1 VDQNQRGTG
10 SSKGEFDLWRGESQD
25 AQDTVQWILKQPW
38 SNGEVF
44 TVGISADGI
53 GEAVIALTTG
63 NSNLKGQWWSWTT
76 GSAHEFMYQSGMYR
90 QDMVENYLSLYSILS
105 ANLPLLRGV
114 TTPPRVK
121 REVRDHENWS
131 HWYDGVTLCRQ
142 NTDHTSSSCHYSD
155 ITWPIVH
162 TSGWFDIFRQTQLD
176 AFHGMR
182 LTSDESVRDEHVLV
196 VGALGHCSL
205 MTREQGSQ
213 SPAILYTSDV
223 DAKTASFELTLEM
236 FGGSRQ
242 GPVRSRLGR
251 VNLYIMGAFDG
262 PTVGNYWTSLEE
274 FPVSKSPVSYFLND
288 DGRMGSKGLGTVSY
302 KYDPSNP
309 TPMLGAN
316 NLPMQSAKTPGCG
329 TYDQGPRESR
339 SDVVTWDTEALTN
352 DMPIVGRIEA
362 KLSVSSD
369 AKDTDFVITISDV
382 SPDGKSMMLTHGAQR
397 MRWRDGDETKS
408 PEMTEG
414 SVYSIDVVT
423 DTTAYIFPKGHRVR
437 ISVASA
443 ASPYYEANSN
453 TGSFHSKDVVV
464 AHNAVHASSS
474 VTFPVVDMSDI
485 PENPH
490 FLSSGAVII

>member
-1 VDQNQRGTG
+1 
-10 SSKGEFDLWRGESQD
+10 
-25 AQDTVQWILKQPW
+25 
-38 SNGEVF
+38 
-44 TVGISADGI
+44 
-53 GEAVIALTTG
+53 
-63 NSNLKGQWWSWTT
+63 
-76 GSAHEFMYQSGMYR
+76 
-90 QDMVENYLSLYSILS
+90 
-105 ANLPLLRGV
+105 
-114 TTPPRVK
+114 
-121 REVRDHENWS
+121 
-131 HWYDGVTLCRQ
+131 
-142 NTDHTSSSCHYSD
+142 
-155 ITWPIVH
+155 
-162 TSGWFDIFRQTQLD
+162 
-176 AFHGMR
+176 
-182 LTSDESVRDEHVLV
+182 
-196 VGALGHCSL
+196 
-205 MTREQGSQ
+205 
-213 SPAILYTSDV
+213 
-223 DAKTASFELTLEM
+223 
-236 FGGSRQ
+236 
-242 GPVRSRLGR
+242 
-251 VNLYIMGAFDG
+251 MGAFDG

-414 SVYSIDVVT
+414 SVYSIHVVT